1 MRYAMKLFYLGD
13 SEKIEGFQRQI
24 GKITV
29 EGYLLEA
36 FRRAGLL
43 RDFESA
49 SYSAAGRTD
58 KGVHALGQVV
68 VISTNEKLILPAINT
83 HLPENIIVWGS
94 KVVNELFHPRYDAIS
109 RHYCYYT
116 HYSNENLSLMLEG
129 AKILEGIHDF
139 KLFSK
144 SNPSVSTIREIYQIA
159 IELKEPFLVFHVI
172 ANSFLWQMVRRIVYS
187 LLKIGRMDWNLQ
199 DLQDLL
205 EGTPRPN
212 IFTTPNPTNESGAL
226 ILWDIEYPFQFQLDI
241 KSLEKVRERLQ
252 KYLTEFSLKHY
263 YFKDIYD
270 FFNIIAEKG
279 K

>member
-1 MRYAMKLFYLGD
+1 MRYALKLFYLGD

-24 GKITV
+24 GKNTI

-36 FRRAGLL
+36 FRKAELL
-43 RDFESA
+43 KDFESA

-58 KGVHALGQVV
+58 RGVHALGQVV
-68 VISTNEKLILPAINT
+68 AISTNEKLIIPAINT
-83 HLPENIIVWGS
+83 HLPDNIIIWGS
-94 KVVNELFHPRYDAIS
+94 KVVNELFHPRYDAVS

-129 AKILEGIHDF
+129 AKLLEGIHDF
-139 KLFSK
+139 KLFAK
-144 SNPSVSTIREIYQIA
+144 NNPTVSTIREIYQIA
-159 IELKEPFLVFHVI
+159 IEVKEPFLIFHVI

-187 LLKIGRMDWNLQ
+187 LLKIGRTDWNLQ

-205 EGTPRPN
+205 KGTPRPN

-226 ILWDIEYPFQFQLDI
+226 ILWDIEYPFQFQPDI
-241 KSLEKVRERLQ
+241 KSLDKVRERLQ

-263 YFKDIYD
+263 YFKDVND
-270 FFNIIAEKG
+270 FFNIVAEKS